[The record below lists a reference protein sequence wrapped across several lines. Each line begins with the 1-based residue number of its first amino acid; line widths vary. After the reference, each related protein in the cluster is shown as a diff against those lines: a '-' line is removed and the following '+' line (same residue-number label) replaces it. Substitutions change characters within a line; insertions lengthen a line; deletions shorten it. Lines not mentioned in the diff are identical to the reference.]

1 MRVIAGERGGFRLKG
16 PPGPGTR
23 PMTDKI
29 KGALFSVLGS
39 LGVEPDRVLD
49 LYAGTGGL
57 GIEAL
62 SRGATWAEF
71 VEQNPAAAAVIRHNL
86 AHTRYED
93 AARVH
98 LTSVASFV
106 GRGEG
111 PYDLIVMDPPYA
123 DPQIVPTLERIGRS
137 SLVQSGTVVAVG
149 HSPRVPLPDA
159 AGRLIRLRHRCHG
172 DSCFSIYEAQDGG
185 ASAGAD
191 NAAREADRKAL
202 GQA

>member
-29 KGALFSVLGS
+29 KGALFSMLGS

-71 VEQNPAAAAVIRHNL
+71 VEQNPAAVAVIRQNL
-86 AHTRYED
+86 SHTKYDEV
-93 AARVH
+93 ARVH
-98 LTSVASFV
+98 LTSVAAYI
-106 GRGEG
+106 GRGEA

-123 DPQIVPTLERIGRS
+123 DPEIVPTLERLGRS

-172 DSCFSIYEAQDGG
+172 DSCFSIYEAQDGE
-185 ASAGAD
+185 APAGTD
-191 NAAREADRKAL
+191 GGSSQTSREAVRD
-202 GQA
+202 G